1 MSVAGGSLL
10 DGPYGRALCA
20 AVAEAAAPG
29 TDWWRLTAQQRID
42 AFGTVRAERVR
53 ALGEPRILGELSAGL
68 WKAVYWQDP
77 EDDREDLARPGMVA
91 ALRPIARALSQNP
104 ATKWWSSRVDRAGQN
119 IVQLLLD
126 NWVPVNRLEDAR
138 PQLGTWRDQIR
149 ERERAGTEDPGWRST
164 TGRWW
169 TAPVFAG
176 IAWTSRSRESVGP
189 LAPHTTEDHMGWSRA
204 RVHPV
209 EVEPSARIREIDSPQ
224 DWASLVN
231 EFPLEVTQEKR
242 GDWWRTTGRDGS
254 WWIPDWAEVA
264 ESYDA
269 VHVTVTGYL
278 RTAGRAIDTAQGAT
292 VLAGWGPDHT
302 CWLRPDRLRYTG
314 VVEQW
319 HRPYGTGPPDD
330 ILWRKVP
337 ADSADGSVRVRPLS
351 ADDDSL
357 LEEATLLNVNW
368 TGEDR
373 VAAADVAD
381 DPALAHYSAL
391 RPDRG
396 DFGLVA
402 EVSGRPVG
410 VVWLLFLDAS
420 DPGFGYVED
429 GVPELSVC
437 VWPGFRGRGLGALLL
452 EAALAA
458 ARDRGLELV
467 SLSVER
473 GNPARRLYTD
483 MGFVAAEGAASET
496 MVIRLSK

>member
-42 AFGTVRAERVR
+42 EFGTVRAEQVR
-53 ALGEPRILGELSAGL
+53 SLSEPRILGELSAGV
-68 WKAVYWQDP
+68 WKAVYWQEPD
-77 EDDREDLARPGMVA
+77 DDREGLARPDMVA
-91 ALRPIARALSQNP
+91 TLRPIARALSENP
-104 ATKWWSSRVDRAGQN
+104 ATNWWSDPVDRTGQN
-119 IVQLLLD
+119 IVQLLFD
-126 NWVPVNRLEDAR
+126 NWMPVDSLGDAR
-138 PQLGTWRDQIR
+138 PQLRKWRDQIR
-149 ERERAGTEDPGWRST
+149 EKESAGTDNPHWRST

-176 IAWTSRSRESVGP
+176 IAWTSRIRETVGP

-224 DWASLVN
+224 EWASLVN

-264 ESYDA
+264 EHYDA

-278 RTAGRAIDTAQGAT
+278 STAGRAIDTAQGAS

-319 HRPYGTGPPDD
+319 HRPRSFAIPEN
-330 ILWRKVP
+330 ISWLRVP
-337 ADSADGSVRVRPLS
+337 ADSADGSVHVRPLS

-357 LEEATLLNVNW
+357 VEEATVLNVNW
-368 TGEDR
+368 TGQER
-373 VAAADVAD
+373 VTAADVAA

-410 VVWLLFLDAS
+410 VVWLLFLDAA
-420 DPGFGYVED
+420 DPGYGYVAD

-437 VWPGFRGRGLGALLL
+437 VWPGYRGRGLGALLL
-452 EAALAA
+452 EAVLAA
-458 ARDRGLELV
+458 AGDRGLERV
-467 SLSVER
+467 SLSVEA
-473 GNPARRLYTD
+473 GNPARRLYAD
-483 MGFVAAEGAASET
+483 MGFVDAEGATSET
-496 MVIRLSK
+496 MVIRLRT